1 MIGGRNENAYSCQFL
16 YLWWSGLDFLGTPY
30 PRTFLLAGGFN
41 TAPATSIGQRQM
53 VDHSHGSDSR
63 PACFRL
69 FKLGHYRL
77 YRTIDMSDEMHS
89 YIRLPATDPRR
100 LARPATP
107 TGSSRTAIPPPVARM
122 SHASPNTARPFSPD
136 EQRGVGAG

>member
-30 PRTFLLAGGFN
+30 PRTFLLAARFN

-53 VDHSHGSDSR
+53 VDHSHGSNSR

-69 FKLGHYRL
+69 FKLGHHLLGSTPAQGLPQKFPQMSPSSSFIGGKLLQPRGEAWRL
-77 YRTIDMSDEMHS
+77 SQRSVVDE
-89 YIRLPATDPRR
+89 
-100 LARPATP
+100 
-107 TGSSRTAIPPPVARM
+107 SSR
-122 SHASPNTARPFSPD
+122 
-136 EQRGVGAG
+136 

>member
-30 PRTFLLAGGFN
+30 PRTFLLAGRFN

-53 VDHSHGSDSR
+53 ADHSHGSNSR

-69 FKLGHYRL
+69 FKLGHHLLRSTPAQGIAAEISPNEPFFEL
-77 YRTIDMSDEMHS
+77 YRRKT
-89 YIRLPATDPRR
+89 LAAARR
-100 LARPATP
+100 SLAIVSAL
-107 TGSSRTAIPPPVARM
+107 
-122 SHASPNTARPFSPD
+122 
-136 EQRGVGAG
+136 VG

>member
-53 VDHSHGSDSR
+53 VDHSHGSNSR

-69 FKLGHYRL
+69 FKLGYHLLGSTPAQGLLQKCLPMSPSSSLIGGKLLQPRGEAWRL
-77 YRTIDMSDEMHS
+77 SQRSLFDE
-89 YIRLPATDPRR
+89 
-100 LARPATP
+100 
-107 TGSSRTAIPPPVARM
+107 SSP
-122 SHASPNTARPFSPD
+122 
-136 EQRGVGAG
+136 